1 MTQRAWGLT
10 TGGLA
15 EQVLPQYQ
23 MTNGQIQVSYAQA
36 TNEPY
41 LNVVVEQAGGLGA
54 GSWQT
59 LPLTNQTI
67 SCPPNLPTNVE
78 LRTLTIPIGTNAA
91 QFFRTS
97 VKSLLWEKQ

>member
-1 MTQRAWGLT
+1 
-10 TGGLA
+10 
-15 EQVLPQYQ
+15 
-23 MTNGQIQVSYAQA
+23 
-36 TNEPY
+36 
-41 LNVVVEQAGGLGA
+41 LGA

-78 LRTLTIPIGTNAA
+78 LHSVGIPIGTNAA